1 MARIRKLEPKARE
14 MIKQK
19 LYDAGEIET
28 EEAMDII
35 RPHYLFNAVDAR
47 EREIRRTANQMMSS
61 MRDEKGIRTIF
72 ACNVDGISKY
82 IDIDASK
89 DPVALRGVEG
99 QLTEKLNGLKLS
111 SEKASKRRMEV
122 EGQLCMDSETINQ

>member
-1 MARIRKLEPKARE
+1 MPRNRKLEPKARA

-19 LYDAGEIET
+19 LYEAGEIET

-35 RPHYLFNAVDAR
+35 RPHYLFNAVEAK
-47 EREIRRTANQMMSS
+47 EREIRRTAHQMMSS
-61 MRDEKGIRTIF
+61 LRDEKGARTTF

-82 IDIDASK
+82 INIDASK
-89 DPVALRGVEG
+89 DLIALRSVEG

-111 SEKASKRRMEV
+111 SEKALKRRLEV
-122 EGQLCMDSETINQ
+122 EGQMSLDLEEMG